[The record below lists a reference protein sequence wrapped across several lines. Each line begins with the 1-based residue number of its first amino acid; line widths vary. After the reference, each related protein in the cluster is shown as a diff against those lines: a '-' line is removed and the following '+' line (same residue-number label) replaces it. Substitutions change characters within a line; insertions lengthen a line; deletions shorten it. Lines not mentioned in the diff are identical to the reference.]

1 MRRKKKADGRNG
13 VQFLGILS
21 SYSVVGGCLA
31 RGMLVD
37 LLDPHGRTRWGSH
50 RASINANSP

>member
-1 MRRKKKADGRNG
+1 MRRKTNADGRNG

-21 SYSVVGGCLA
+21 SYFVVGGCLA

-37 LLDPHGRTRWGSH
+37 VLDPHGRTRWGSH
-50 RASINANSP
+50 RASVHASSP